1 MVYYIAFY
9 NILAWEKC
17 YLVVYIYIYI
27 YISCLPVK
35 RIMIVFLPIRLR
47 LYLSYRMMQSMQELT
62 RGGRGSS
69 HSPVWQRTPLY
80 PGWQLQT
87 YPLTWSTHVPPFR
100 QGLLEHSLISAI
112 KDSRLWDGLDR
123 AFGWYVYII
132 QWFHCKFNVTAS
144 FYVKGKTCDWLTCF
158 TVFSLVTGCTATVI
172 LIFLIIWNASSF
184 VLTRRAWTWCLLI

>member
-1 MVYYIAFY
+1 
-9 NILAWEKC
+9 
-17 YLVVYIYIYI
+17 
-27 YISCLPVK
+27 
-35 RIMIVFLPIRLR
+35 
-47 LYLSYRMMQSMQELT
+47 MQELT

-80 PGWQLQT
+80 PGWQLQS

-112 KDSRLWDGLDR
+112 KDSRLWDGLDQ
-123 AFGWYVYII
+123 AFVWYVYIM

-184 VLTRRAWTWCLLI
+184 VLTRRAWTWCLLIEFGFLHLLIIHQRWYKIWEELKMQVNLQHAGDSNYKFE